1 MGMPEQ
7 EIKTDDEN
15 DNCSKCD
22 NLDRLADLIQTKIA
36 VSSRKEKIK
45 LTLALESW
53 STEKVTTK
61 FHVTEYM
68 VKQ

>member
-1 MGMPEQ
+1 MPEQ

-22 NLDRLADLIQTKIA
+22 NLDRLADLIQAKIA

>member
-1 MGMPEQ
+1 MPEQ

-53 STEKVTTK
+53 SSEKVTAK

>member
-1 MGMPEQ
+1 MPEQ

-53 STEKVTTK
+53 PTEKVTTK
-61 FHVTEYM
+61 FHETEYM